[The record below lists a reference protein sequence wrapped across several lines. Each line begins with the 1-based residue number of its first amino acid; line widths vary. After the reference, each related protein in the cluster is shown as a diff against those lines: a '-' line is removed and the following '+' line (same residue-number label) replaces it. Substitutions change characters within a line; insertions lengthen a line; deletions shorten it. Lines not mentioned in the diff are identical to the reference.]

1 MDKTME
7 IIILTLFLILGGTF
21 AAPVENGKHIFRDP
35 IAPGYVKFGDMILP
49 ENFTLD
55 GRNAIPYTQFRWPQ
69 GQDTSGFTFNLHLT
83 QWVRFQGQEVNFPGH
98 CSIYYF
104 FGLNI
109 GDVGGPTLSS
119 YTNLIGQAFQDYH
132 AKTCIRFVPRSS
144 FHRNYIRI
152 FAGQGCYSY
161 VGMINQGQQPVSLGL
176 GCMIKGTIVHELG
189 HAIGFFHEQNRS
201 DRDDHLIIYW
211 NNIQQARVQSSFQ
224 KCTFVNST
232 QKFHL
237 APKTYLTS
245 KRQGLPR
252 KVKGC
257 PLTQTDMT
265 LKDYTVLPSTAI
277 IAASIPLPNT
287 ICAVYQTRGPMYAS
301 ASLVLPYFCAKLEIL
316 DHVSPRSVFARQI
329 TSTCL
334 LEKPPREVDWMTA
347 PIYRGLRAT
356 NGQSFVGR
364 IFLAMRSLPMTS

>member
-69 GQDTSGFTFNLHLT
+69 GQVPYVIDSS
-83 QWVRFQGQEVNFPGH
+83 V
-98 CSIYYF
+98 
-104 FGLNI
+104 
-109 GDVGGPTLSS
+109 SS

-211 NNIQQARVQSSFQ
+211 NNIQQ
-224 KCTFVNST
+224 
-232 QKFHL
+232 
-237 APKTYLTS
+237 
-245 KRQGLPR
+245 
-252 KVKGC
+252 
-257 PLTQTDMT
+257 D
-265 LKDYTVLPSTAI
+265 
-277 IAASIPLPNT
+277 
-287 ICAVYQTRGPMYAS
+287 
-301 ASLVLPYFCAKLEIL
+301 
-316 DHVSPRSVFARQI
+316 
-329 TSTCL
+329 
-334 LEKPPREVDWMTA
+334 
-347 PIYRGLRAT
+347 
-356 NGQSFVGR
+356 
-364 IFLAMRSLPMTS
+364 